1 MKTCSDLFVLRSDV
15 YVIAEDATVAVA
27 PALLAGGGGTPLV
40 KLDDAHYK
48 LVDQL
53 EVGADADV

>member
-1 MKTCSDLFVLRSDV
+1 MQL
-15 YVIAEDATVAVA
+15 
-27 PALLAGGGGTPLV
+27 PLV

-53 EVGADADV
+53 ESFIAPGELRVGGIA

>member
-1 MKTCSDLFVLRSDV
+1 M
-15 YVIAEDATVAVA
+15 
-27 PALLAGGGGTPLV
+27 

-53 EVGADADV
+53 EALVDPAATPSMLHATNITVKGPVKFAAGVSGGGPPIGPG